1 MSLGFDVLPGAH
13 ARQATNGCPV
23 LFNPLLFSPTTAFCV
38 ENDAKDSIRVSSPSL
53 LTPKPGMH
61 SHPLAPA
68 ADQAFTAHSRQ
79 ADAPVASLYLPAG
92 QGLHKVDVFALAV
105 PENLPAGNLRRM

>member
-23 LFNPLLFSPTTAFCV
+23 LFNPLLFSPTTAFCI
-38 ENDAKDSIRVSSPSL
+38 ENDAEDSIRVSSPSL

-79 ADAPVASLYLPAG
+79 ADAPVASMYLPATHSW
-92 QGLHKVDVFALAV
+92 QRVAADAL
-105 PENLPAGNLRRM
+105 EYLPAMQ